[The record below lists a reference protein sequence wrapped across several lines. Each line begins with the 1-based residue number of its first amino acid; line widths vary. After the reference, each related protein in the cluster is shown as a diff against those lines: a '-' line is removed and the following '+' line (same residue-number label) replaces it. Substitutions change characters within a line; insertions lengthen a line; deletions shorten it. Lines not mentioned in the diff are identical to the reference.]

1 MEEKWERG
9 KKELEDFL
17 PILRKQVKELSD
29 RAGRWFNPWVF
40 KTALVLDT
48 VTVLLLYL
56 N

>member
-40 KTALVLDT
+40 KTALVHDT